1 MTSRQ
6 TGQTLY
12 AIALVGLSVALVA
25 SAVRAQS
32 ANFKARRTEIQQRA
46 AADRKQAQLEGEVKR
61 TKLYGLY
68 PTPEIPLAKPVVMSA
83 DSTAS
88 LSIVGKFS
96 DKTTFVSYNDGV
108 ELTNA
113 VVATNSFKATVSAA
127 AGLLPIWGRIY
138 AFAPVSAASA
148 WTPAVFV
155 GSPVTFN
162 LAAANGWIIKLAPQS
177 PAFAITEPGTATITY
192 KADFFKP
199 GATAPFETTTGP
211 LTIEAESSPGS
222 YTFMMSAHNPG
233 SAAAEIED
241 LTKQVMALAN
251 AGKVGSPE
259 FATVQKKMEA
269 AQARWMKEVEAQI
282 KDPAS
287 AQKKQ
292 DDFGCGTINVSI
304 TRGQITGSA
313 NCGRNVGSSLTLT
326 GK

>member
-32 ANFKARRTEIQQRA
+32 ANFKALRTEIERRA
-46 AADRKQAQLEGEVKR
+46 AADRKQAQLEGDANR
-61 TKLYGLY
+61 TKLYGQY

-83 DSTAS
+83 GSTAA
-88 LSIVGKFS
+88 LAIVGKFS

-148 WTPAVFV
+148 WTPAVFI
-155 GSPVTFN
+155 GLPLTFN
-162 LAAANGWIIKLAPQS
+162 LTAANGWTIRLAPQS
-177 PAFAITEPGTATITY
+177 PAFAITRPGTATVNY

-199 GATAPFETTTGP
+199 GTATPFETTTGP

-222 YTFMMSAHNPG
+222 YMFMMTAGNSG
-233 SAAAEIED
+233 AAAEMEA
-241 LTKQVMALAN
+241 LSNQVMALAQ
-251 AGKVGSPE
+251 AGKVESSE
-259 FATVQKKMEA
+259 FAALQKKLEA
-269 AQARWMKEVEAQI
+269 AQARWMKEMEAQI
-282 KDPAS
+282 KDPAV

-292 DDFGCGTINVSI
+292 DDFGCGTINVWISK
-304 TRGQITGSA
+304 GQITGSVS
-313 NCGRNVGSSLTLT
+313 CGRNVGSSLSLT